1 MAARARFITLE
12 GGEGAGKSTQAK
24 RLAAALEARGIAVC
38 ATREPGGSR
47 GAEEIRRLLVDG
59 EPGRWDALSETLL
72 LFAARADH
80 LARTIRPALAADR
93 WVVCDRF
100 TDSTFAYQ
108 GAGRGLDGATI
119 SAIEAAAT
127 GSFRPDLT
135 LILDIAPEAG
145 LARVDS
151 RGRHETRFEQFDAGF
166 HARLRE
172 WFRALTQ
179 REPGRCV
186 LLDAR
191 ASADEL
197 AAQIWQIVSTR
208 FGFPPPRAGEVRPKA
223 GEGDGSS

>member
-1 MAARARFITLE
+1 MAARARFINAGRR
-12 GGEGAGKSTQAK
+12 GGRRQIHAGQTS
-24 RLAAALEARGIAVC
+24 RRRLEARGIAVC

-166 HARLRE
+166 PRAPSGVVSRAHAKG
-172 WFRALTQ
+172 A
-179 REPGRCV
+179 GRCV